1 MAISVKKIT
10 LWRREIDDRPGTL
23 AAVLAPVA
31 DAGTSLRVV
40 MGYRYPEPAGKAAV
54 ELAPVTGRK
63 AIAAARAAGLAP
75 ASIGALL
82 VEGDDRPGLG
92 RTLADAIA
100 ESGISL
106 HFLMALVAGRRYAAV
121 FGFGSDDE
129 ADRAVPIIKKS
140 AAARRARK
148 AVARR
153 GGRSKRSSS
162 RRPSKR

>member
-10 LWRREIDDRPGTL
+10 LWRREIDDRPGSL
-23 AAVLAPVA
+23 AQVLAPLA

-54 ELAPVTGRK
+54 ELAPVTGRR
-63 AIAAARAAGLAP
+63 ATAAAQGAGLAP

-92 RTLADAIA
+92 RTLSKSLGQA
-100 ESGISL
+100 GINL
-106 HFLMALVAGRRYAAV
+106 HFLMALVSGRRYAAV
-121 FGFGSDDE
+121 FGFGSDAE

-140 AAARRARK
+140 AAVKPARRAPAKKRPRS
-148 AVARR
+148 ARA
-153 GGRSKRSSS
+153 KR
-162 RRPSKR
+162 R

>member
-40 MGYRYPEPAGKAAV
+40 MGYRHPEPAGQAAV

-63 AIAAARAAGLAP
+63 ATAAARAAGLAP

-100 ESGISL
+100 QAGINL

-121 FGFGSDDE
+121 FGFGSQAE
-129 ADRAVPIIKKS
+129 ADRAVPIIKRS
-140 AAARRARK
+140 AAVRPPRRASE
-148 AVARR
+148 AR
-153 GGRSKRSSS
+153 GRRRPARSSKR
-162 RRPSKR
+162 

>member
-10 LWRREIDDRPGTL
+10 LWRREIDDRPGSL
-23 AAVLAPVA
+23 AQVLAPLA

-63 AIAAARAAGLAP
+63 ATAAAQGAGLAP

-92 RTLADAIA
+92 RTLSNSLGQA
-100 ESGISL
+100 GINL
-106 HFLMALVAGRRYAAV
+106 HFLMALVSGRRYAAV
-121 FGFGSDDE
+121 FGFGSE
-129 ADRAVPIIKKS
+129 ADADGAVPIIKKS
-140 AAARRARK
+140 AAVKPARRA
-148 AVARR
+148 AARR
-153 GGRSKRSSS
+153 RRAVRAKR
-162 RRPSKR
+162 